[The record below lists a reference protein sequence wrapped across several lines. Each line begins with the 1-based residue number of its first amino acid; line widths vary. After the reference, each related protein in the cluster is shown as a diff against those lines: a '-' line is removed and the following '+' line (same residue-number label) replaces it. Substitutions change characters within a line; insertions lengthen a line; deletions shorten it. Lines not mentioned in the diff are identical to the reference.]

1 MSGIH
6 TAESAVW
13 HALMTKS
20 QLVSKIQL
28 PHAVESYLSDLVIRA
43 MQARSV
49 SAEQAKDALIFC
61 SEQND
66 LHQLGDECLV
76 LAGLMPERA
85 IEEEIPVS
93 YFVNVAYRAY
103 SQLGDDGG
111 ERIYTALAEH
121 LIDCIDVLHTLREL
135 EVGGSCIDP
144 LNAFEL
150 WEETGSRHAWQCLAR
165 LTDAVPAGAS
175 SLTVH

>member
-28 PHAVESYLSDLVIRA
+28 PHPVDVYLSDLVIRT
-43 MQARSV
+43 MQARAV
-49 SAEQAKDALIFC
+49 AGEQAYETLIAC

-85 IEEEIPVS
+85 IQEEIPVS

-103 SQLGDDGG
+103 SQLGDDCG
-111 ERIYTALAEH
+111 ERIYTALAEN

-150 WEETGSRHAWQCLAR
+150 WEETGSRHAWQCLGR
-165 LTDAVPAGAS
+165 LTDALPAGAS